1 MNPDLKFYLS
11 LFLRRLPYFLIVAVT
26 ISAIGVSVAVILPPR
41 YSATAL
47 LLVESEQIP
56 DDLASSTVRTG
67 AVEQL
72 QILRQQ
78 IMTRATLLELANRFA
93 IYRDMPG
100 LNPTEMVEDMRA
112 RIDILDTTGRSE
124 ATTVVVSFK
133 GATAEQALL
142 VTNELVT
149 LLLRGNVE
157 MRTGRATQTLEFFR
171 QEATRLGADLSRQ
184 GAELLA
190 FRTANQDSLPDSLDY
205 RRTRQ
210 AALQERF
217 LQLQREEGA
226 LNDRR
231 ARTVSLY
238 ERTGRIDTSTNVLT
252 PEQRQLQA
260 LRAEL
265 ASALLIY
272 SPQNPRIQALQLQL
286 EALERA
292 AVSQSVAAGT
302 NEAGSEPTPYELQLA
317 QIDGEIGY
325 LVDQKAQVE
334 RELEALRLSLEA
346 TPRNAAQLAEM
357 EREHEITR
365 GQYVAAVNNLA
376 QAQTGER
383 IEVLSRGQR
392 ITVIEQAV
400 LPVDPESPNRRL
412 IAAASV
418 LGGIAAGFGLVL
430 LLELMNHTIRR
441 PSEIVAKLGITP
453 IATLPYIRTRGEQLI
468 RRSILT
474 GGFLIVAFGISGGLY
489 ALHVYYM
496 PMDML
501 VERAIEKTGLAPLL
515 GQIRQ
520 GISG

>member
-1 MNPDLKFYLS
+1 
-11 LFLRRLPYFLIVAVT
+11 
-26 ISAIGVSVAVILPPR
+26 
-41 YSATAL
+41 
-47 LLVESEQIP
+47 
-56 DDLASSTVRTG
+56 
-67 AVEQL
+67 
-72 QILRQQ
+72 
-78 IMTRATLLELANRFA
+78 
-93 IYRDMPG
+93 
-100 LNPTEMVEDMRA
+100 
-112 RIDILDTTGRSE
+112 
-124 ATTVVVSFK
+124 
-133 GATAEQALL
+133 
-142 VTNELVT
+142 
-149 LLLRGNVE
+149 
-157 MRTGRATQTLEFFR
+157 
-171 QEATRLGADLSRQ
+171 
-184 GAELLA
+184 
-190 FRTANQDSLPDSLDY
+190 
-205 RRTRQ
+205 
-210 AALQERF
+210 
-217 LQLQREEGA
+217 
-226 LNDRR
+226 
-231 ARTVSLY
+231 
-238 ERTGRIDTSTNVLT
+238 
-252 PEQRQLQA
+252 
-260 LRAEL
+260 
-265 ASALLIY
+265 
-272 SPQNPRIQALQLQL
+272 LQLQL